1 MEQNN
6 SQKPK
11 CPTCNR
17 TISKNMERYSIT
29 EFYRKVKK
37 ITDINSLNTI
47 KDYIL
52 RVIKYYYSQ
61 DAFNNFTYKLNNSI
75 EEKQDISSIKKWIL
89 SYFMNS
95 PSLELRGLAH
105 QRTVSIIKQLEEY
118 IVMEYINNDKDLYVP
133 FSRFYEDFCTS
144 NTNKYSK
151 HSISRALKVLD
162 INITKKKIE
171 DKTQSCLYNS
181 KEELQ
186 TLFNNFNNFEN
197 E

>member
-6 SQKPK
+6 TQKPK

-17 TISKNMERYSIT
+17 TILKNMERYSIT
-29 EFYRKVKK
+29 EFYQKVKK
-37 ITDINSLNTI
+37 ITDINSLNAI

-61 DAFNNFTYKLNNSI
+61 DAFNNFTYELNNNI
-75 EEKQDISSIKKWIL
+75 EEEQDICSIKKWIL

-105 QRTVSIIKQLEEY
+105 QRTASLIKQLEEY
-118 IVMEYINNDKDLYVP
+118 IVTEYINNDKDLYVP

-144 NTNKYSK
+144 KTKYSK

-162 INITKKKIE
+162 INIATKKIE
-171 DKTQSCLYNS
+171 NKTQTCLYNS
-181 KEELQ
+181 KEEVQ
-186 TLFNNFNNFEN
+186 ILFNNFNNSEN